1 MLNLVWVRTFL
12 SLIEHKSF
20 QVAADHLRIAQ
31 PTASSHIQKLEEQL
45 GAPLFHRS
53 RTGCEP
59 TREAMSFL
67 PYAQSILRVNERALA
82 AVTGRRL
89 RVGASSNIG
98 IYLLQ
103 PYIRSYLE
111 CRDSSAFDIVIDR
124 NPSIAEK
131 LENVEIDVAVLEWW
145 DDRVGC
151 QAECWKSEP
160 AVIIVPPDH
169 PLAFQTRI
177 DRAQLSKF
185 ELLGGE
191 PGTGTRR
198 MLANYFGDSAQVPR
212 VSLQLGSTEAVKQA
226 VKAGL
231 GISLVLASAV
241 SDEVRAGSLRAI
253 PFVEPPLR
261 KDLFVAWRT
270 GISGLPIPAF
280 ARHLLNAEGHCGAL
294 SAAPSAIEADPDARR
309 AHPTR

>member
-12 SLIEHKSF
+12 ALITCKSF
-20 QVAADHLRIAQ
+20 QGAADYLRIAQ
-31 PTASSHIQKLEEQL
+31 PTASSHIQKLEHQL
-45 GAPLFHRS
+45 GVPLFHRS

-59 TREAMSFL
+59 TREAMNFL

-82 AVTGRRL
+82 AVSGGRL

-111 CRDSSAFDIVIDR
+111 CRDPSAFDIVIDR

-145 DDRVGC
+145 DSRDGC

-160 AVIIVPPDH
+160 VVVIVPPDH
-169 PLAFQTRI
+169 PLASQAQI
-177 DRAQLSKF
+177 GWAQLSEF
-185 ELLGGE
+185 EILGGE
-191 PGTGTRR
+191 PGTGTGQ
-198 MLANYFGDSAQVPR
+198 MLAKYFGDRAQVPG

-226 VKAGL
+226 VKARM

-241 SDEVRAGSLRAI
+241 LDEVRAGSLRALS
-253 PFVEPPLR
+253 FVDPPLR

-270 GISGLPIPAF
+270 GISGMPTPAF
-280 ARHLLNAEGHCGAL
+280 ARYLLNADSH
-294 SAAPSAIEADPDARR
+294 
-309 AHPTR
+309 